1 MNRRGF
7 FRSIGLAVVAVT
19 TGLGLANFP
28 KPIELKAK
36 WTIEAARDLE
46 AYHGDAFLATGFVYA
61 PYIPLYVTSE
71 IHMNTEFMKRFN
83 SHRAIPYTADKEAFQ
98 RQLDKI
104 WQTVTITA

>member
-1 MNRRGF
+1 MNRRSF
-7 FRSIGLAVVAVT
+7 FRN
-19 TGLGLANFP
+19 LGLLVATATVGIALP
-28 KPIELKAK
+28 KSKPKEVWFAPAGVLRGCKGNN
-36 WTIEAARDLE
+36 
-46 AYHGDAFLATGFVYA
+46 YLATGFIYA

-71 IHMNTEFMKRFN
+71 ICVNTEFMKRFN